1 MLLCI
6 GHLKLVTIKKK
17 LLKHMCWLFKMQFFL
32 FTFFFCYRKTFICT
46 LTKAMATF
54 VQKDFLLYLH
64 NGRTLVKRE
73 TFLLLTSTLLWRA
86 QQLSQFQI
94 FKSRSFWN
102 IAWNI
107 FKNNICQIIPKKFL
121 IYYIYCVKNNSWKFF
136 LIHSKKGKLY
146 QKVFKTRFYAKL

>member
-1 MLLCI
+1 MFS
-6 GHLKLVTIKKK
+6 
-17 LLKHMCWLFKMQFFL
+17 LLKYDLFL
-32 FTFFFCYRKTFICT
+32 FTFFWRRKTFICT

-64 NGRTLVKRE
+64 NGRTLLKRE
-73 TFLLLTSTLLWRA
+73 TFLVLTSTLLWRA

-107 FKNNICQIIPKKFL
+107 FKNNICQIIPKKFKFIISTL
-121 IYYIYCVKNNSWKFF
+121 SEIILGKIFCFIQRKENFLKN
-136 LIHSKKGKLY
+136 
-146 QKVFKTRFYAKL
+146 RFYAKL